1 MYQSGKALY
10 TQLETNRFSFLDR
23 ARDCSRLTVPTLI
36 PDEGH
41 SASQKFPTP
50 YNGTGARG
58 VNNLASSLLL
68 SLLPPNSPFFRLVL
82 DDSALR
88 QVQEFPDVKTE
99 LEQSLAD
106 IEKAVMKEVESE
118 NIRVSMFEILKH
130 LIVGGNC
137 LIHFPQE
144 GGVRVFPLSRYVVRR
159 DPMGKPLHIVTKES
173 IQPSDLPEEIQGHV
187 GGMANVNP
195 DKSVDL
201 YTCIHK
207 MDSKKYEVF
216 QTVGDVEVP
225 GSRGSFPTEK
235 LPFIPLRMYSV
246 EGEDYGRSYVEQYLG
261 DLRSLEGLTQS
272 IVEGAAAAS
281 KILFLVAPNGTTRA
295 RTLAKSPN
303 GAIVEGNAQDVS
315 VLQSQ
320 KSADL
325 NIAAQTANAITE
337 RLSYAFLLTESTV
350 RNAERVT
357 AEEIRLLSQSIEKQL
372 GGAFSLLSAELQLP
386 LVNRMMDRLQ
396 KSKKMPKLPKKFIAP
411 TIITGVEA
419 LARGNDLQRLDFFLQ
434 GMAQTVGPDI
444 IGQFVNMREYI
455 KRRATA
461 LGIDLQGL
469 IKTEEQ
475 LAAEMQQAQQQQ
487 AIQQFGPQ
495 ALDIAD
501 KQFREVQ
508 QIEQQQQG
516 N

>member
-1 MYQSGKALY
+1 MNQSGKAIY
-10 TQLETNRFSFLDR
+10 TQLETNRFQFLDR
-23 ARDCSRLTVPTLI
+23 ARDCSRLTIPTLI

-41 SASQKFPTP
+41 TAGQKFPTP

-68 SLLPPNSPFFRLVL
+68 SLLPPNAPFFRLVL

-88 QVQEFPDVKTE
+88 QVEGIPDVKTE
-99 LEQSLAD
+99 IETSLAD
-106 IEKAVMKEVESE
+106 MERAVMKEVEAQ
-118 NIRVSMFEILKH
+118 NIRVSLFEILKH

-137 LIHFPQE
+137 LLHFNND
-144 GGVRVFPLSRYVVRR
+144 GGLRVFPLSRYVVQR
-159 DPMGKPLHIVTKES
+159 DAMGKPLHIVTKES
-173 IQPSDLPEEIQGHV
+173 IQPDELPEEIQGQV
-187 GGMANVNP
+187 ASNSP

-201 YTCIHK
+201 YTCIHRMSENK
-207 MDSKKYEVF
+207 FAVY

-225 GSRGSFPTEK
+225 GSYGTFPADK
-235 LPFIPLRMYSV
+235 LPFLPLRMYSV
-246 EGEDYGRSYVEQYLG
+246 EGEDYGRSYTEQYLG
-261 DLRSLEGLTQS
+261 DLRSLEALTQS

-281 KILFLVAPNGTTRA
+281 KILFLVSPNGTTRA

-303 GAIVEGNAQDVS
+303 GAIVEGNAGDVS

-320 KSADL
+320 KQADL
-325 NIAAQTANAITE
+325 AIAAQTAAQIAE

-386 LVNRMMDRLQ
+386 LVNRIMDRLT
-396 KSKKMPKLPKKFIAP
+396 KSRKLPKLPKKFVAP

-434 GMAQTVGPDI
+434 GMSATIGSEA
-444 IGQFVNMREYI
+444 IGQFVNLREYI

-461 LGIDLQGL
+461 LGIDLAGL
-469 IKTEEQ
+469 IKTEEE
-475 LAAEMQQAQQQQ
+475 LAAEAQQAQQQQ

-495 ALDIAD
+495 AIDIAD
-501 KQFREVQ
+501 RQFREAQ
-508 QIEQQQQG
+508 QIEAQNQG
-516 N
+516 AE

>member
-1 MYQSGKALY
+1 MNQSGKTLY
-10 TQLETNRFSFLDR
+10 TKLETHRFSFLDR
-23 ARDCSRLTVPTLI
+23 ARDCSRLTIPTLI
-36 PDEGH
+36 PEEGH
-41 SASQKFPTP
+41 SSGRKFPTP

-82 DDSALR
+82 DDAAMR
-88 QVQEFPDVKTE
+88 QVEGLPDVKTE
-99 LEQSLAD
+99 IERSLAD
-106 IEKAVMKEVESE
+106 IEKAVMKEVESD
-118 NIRVSMFEILKH
+118 NVRVSMFEILKH

-137 LIHFPQE
+137 LIQFPSE
-144 GGVRVFPLSRYVVRR
+144 GGVRVFPLSRYVVQRCS
-159 DPMGKPLHIVTKES
+159 MGMPLHIVTKES
-173 IQPSDLPEEIQGHV
+173 IQPDALPEEIQGQV
-187 GGMANVNP
+187 GGMSMGNM

-201 YTCIHK
+201 YTCIHRVS
-207 MDSKKYEVF
+207 DKKYVVF
-216 QTVGDVEVP
+216 QTVGELEVP
-225 GSRGSFPTEK
+225 GSRGTFAADK
-235 LPFIPLRMYSV
+235 LPFIPLRMYAV

-261 DLRSLEGLTQS
+261 DLRSLEGLTQA

-281 KILFLVAPNGTTRA
+281 KILFLVSPNGTTRA
-295 RTLAKSPN
+295 RTLAKSAN
-303 GAIVEGNAQDVS
+303 GAIVEGNAGDVS

-320 KSADL
+320 KQADL
-325 NIAAQTANAITE
+325 GIAASTANAITE

-396 KSKKMPKLPKKFIAP
+396 KARKLPKLPKKFISP

-434 GMAQTVGPDI
+434 GMTQTVGPEA
-444 IGQFVNMREYI
+444 IGQFVNLREYI

-469 IKTEEQ
+469 IKTEEELQ
-475 LAAEMQQAQQQQ
+475 AEVQQAQQQQ
-487 AIQQFGPQ
+487 ALQQFGPQ

-501 KQFREVQ
+501 RQFREAQ
-508 QIEQQQQG
+508 QLEQG
-516 N
+516 S

>member
-1 MYQSGKALY
+1 MNQSGQARY
-10 TQLETNRFSFLDR
+10 TQLQTTRYQFLDR
-23 ARDCSRLTVPTLI
+23 ARDCSRLTIPTLI

-41 SASQKFPTP
+41 TSGQKFPTP

-68 SLLPPNSPFFRLVL
+68 SLLPPNAPFFRLVL

-88 QVQEFPDVKTE
+88 QVEGLPDVKTE
-99 LEQSLAD
+99 IETSLAD
-106 IEKAVMKEVESE
+106 MERAVMKEVEAQ
-118 NIRVSMFEILKH
+118 NIRVSLFEILKH

-137 LIHFPQE
+137 LLHFADD
-144 GGVRVFPLSRYVVRR
+144 GGLRVFPLSRYVVKR
-159 DPMGKPLHIVTKES
+159 DAMGKPLNIVTKEA
-173 IQPSDLPEEIQGHV
+173 IQPDELPEEIQAQV
-187 GGMANVNP
+187 ASNSP
-195 DKSVDL
+195 DGSVDL
-201 YTCIHK
+201 YTCIHRIPGDK
-207 MDSKKYEVF
+207 FEVF
-216 QTVGDVEVP
+216 QTVGDTQVP
-225 GSRGSFPTEK
+225 DSYGTYPADK
-235 LPFIPLRMYSV
+235 LPFLPLRMYAV

-281 KILFLVAPNGTTRA
+281 KILFLVSPNGTTRA

-303 GAIVEGNAQDVS
+303 GAIVEGNAGDVS

-320 KSADL
+320 KQADL
-325 NIAAQTANAITE
+325 AIAAQTATQIAE

-386 LVNRMMDRLQ
+386 LVNRIMDRLT
-396 KSKKMPKLPKKFIAP
+396 KAKKLPKLPKKFVAP

-434 GMAQTVGPDI
+434 GMTQTIGPEA
-444 IGQFVNMREYI
+444 IGQFVNLREYI

-461 LGIDLQGL
+461 LGIDLAGL
-469 IKTEEQ
+469 IKTEEE
-475 LAAEMQQAQQQQ
+475 LAAEAQAMQQQQ

-495 ALDIAD
+495 AIDIAD
-501 KQFREVQ
+501 RQFREAQ
-508 QIEQQQQG
+508 QIEAQG
-516 N
+516 AE